1 MIQKLLPGSNKHS
14 PISAAL
20 YIFISVSLH
29 TCAHA
34 YPHSQAHALLVRRAT
49 RALLSTV
56 DSYVRFKF

>member
-34 YPHSQAHALLVRRAT
+34 YQAHALLVRRAT